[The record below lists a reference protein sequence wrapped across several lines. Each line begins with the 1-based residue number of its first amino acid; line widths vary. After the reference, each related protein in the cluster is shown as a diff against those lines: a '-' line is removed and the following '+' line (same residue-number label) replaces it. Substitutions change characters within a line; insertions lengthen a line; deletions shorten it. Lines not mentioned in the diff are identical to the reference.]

1 MKRFA
6 LGRNKRLISNKA
18 FEAVFAGGRR
28 FSNELLVLYVVKNQC
43 GWSRLG
49 VSVGKSVGKAVVRNR
64 VKRLLR
70 EVFRQSQEEI
80 PAGFDYVLMLSSR
93 RSKNS
98 KLSKDALTFEQ
109 IKSSFLSL
117 LSKAKKKIRQ

>member
-1 MKRFA
+1 MRCFT
-6 LGRNKRLISNKA
+6 LGRNKRLLSNKA
-18 FEAVFAGGRR
+18 FEAVFARGRR
-28 FSNELLVLYVVKNQC
+28 FSNELLVLYVAKNQC

-70 EVFRQSQEEI
+70 EAFRQSQQEI
-80 PAGFDYVLMLSSR
+80 PAGFDYVLMLSPTR
-93 RSKNS
+93 PKNS

-109 IKSSFLSL
+109 IKSSFLFL